1 MKNKEYTWYVEPLDA
16 NTNGVVSREIGDEN
30 FQRDLPD
37 KDGVLRKVWE
47 CPWPFVASLQR
58 NKVQM
63 NLQFFVFV
71 REGHGKMRSAAF
83 LQRRRQSSPRRAA

>member
-16 NTNGVVSREIGDEN
+16 NTNEAVSREISDEN
-30 FQRDLPD
+30 FQRDLLD
-37 KDGVLRKVWE
+37 EDGVLRKVWE